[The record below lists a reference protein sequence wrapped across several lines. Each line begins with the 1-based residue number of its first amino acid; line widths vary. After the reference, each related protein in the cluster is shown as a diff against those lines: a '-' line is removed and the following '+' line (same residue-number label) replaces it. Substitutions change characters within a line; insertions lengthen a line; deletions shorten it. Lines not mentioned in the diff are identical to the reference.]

1 MWFSENKGLVDNV
14 TDRRVG
20 LLFIE
25 QGYSSH
31 ISNKDRC
38 NVIIEVTEIYNDKV
52 FSKIEVIKVA
62 YNKSDMKDSA
72 ILKKLNPWIESIKI
86 HWLSPSTP
94 VDRNNKLNEIL
105 NK

>member
-1 MWFSENKGLVDNV
+1 
-14 TDRRVG
+14 
-20 LLFIE
+20 
-25 QGYSSH
+25 
-31 ISNKDRC
+31 
-38 NVIIEVTEIYNDKV
+38 
-52 FSKIEVIKVA
+52 
-62 YNKSDMKDSA
+62 MKDSA